1 MPLKAYQAVPE
12 SLRSISPKFNGSAVA
27 PRSALFASCLGAHDL
42 SGRIGMLVWFSQS
55 LVGARDSDS

>member
-1 MPLKAYQAVPE
+1 MPLKACQVVPG
-12 SLRSISPKFNGSAVA
+12 SLRSFSPKFNGSAVA

-55 LVGARDSDS
+55 LVGVRDSDS